1 MTYTKKAA
9 KKNSIQNLYVKTAWM
24 SGDNSLYNWLFYSSP
39 FQPFTTVL
47 ITDLNL
53 EGETKQLSDLDLV
66 SENLLGAR
74 PGVRRLGHPFGI
86 DMVLPMRGI

>member
-1 MTYTKKAA
+1 
-9 KKNSIQNLYVKTAWM
+9 M

-74 PGVRRLGHPFGI
+74 PATETGPSIWYGYSAPNEGDIR
-86 DMVLPMRGI
+86 